1 MATASQSLFNMTV
14 ASDNAGGNQGLLMP
28 KLQFRFRV
36 NFLNFGVDVNG
47 GLQLTKQVVDCSRPN
62 LSFAEIPL
70 QVYNSTLK
78 IAGKHTRADMS
89 VNIRDDA
96 SGSVSRAVGQQ
107 LQKQFD
113 FVEQA
118 SAATGQDYKFQTN
131 IEILD
136 GGNGALAPTVLETW
150 TGLSLDPNSSNY
162 VARVIGDINE
172 NYDSVNNQIQY
183 SGSFSNKS
191 NYVRVSAVNFT
202 TPNYFDANGLAK
214 SQFTGSL
221 PTNASGTFG
230 GAIGV
235 AGGAVAGTAL
245 DALKL
250 YFP

>member
-36 NFLNFGVDVNG
+36 NFLNFGVDATG
-47 GLQLTKQVVDCSRPN
+47 GLSLTKQVIDCSRPN

-78 IAGKHTRADMS
+78 IAGKHTWADMT

-96 SGSVSRAVGQQ
+96 SGSVSKAVGQQ
-107 LQKQFD
+107 LQKQMD

-150 TGLSLDPNSSNY
+150 ELYGCFLKSANYNALNYGTSEAVTIALTLAYDNAVQSPLSSG
-162 VARVIGDINE
+162 VGA
-172 NYDSVNNQIQY
+172 SVGRAF
-183 SGSFSNKS
+183 SGSTGI
-191 NYVRVSAVNFT
+191 ATGIGGT
-202 TPNYFDANGLAK
+202 T
-214 SQFTGSL
+214 
-221 PTNASGTFG
+221 
-230 GAIGV
+230 
-235 AGGAVAGTAL
+235 
-245 DALKL
+245 
-250 YFP
+250 